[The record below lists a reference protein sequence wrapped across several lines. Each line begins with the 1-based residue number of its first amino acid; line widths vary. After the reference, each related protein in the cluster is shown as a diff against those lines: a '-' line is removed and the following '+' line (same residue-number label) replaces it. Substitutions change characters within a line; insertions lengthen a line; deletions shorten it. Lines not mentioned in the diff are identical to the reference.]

1 MREQSRN
8 SERGLDQKRKREEG
22 RGEKRREEVQKRK
35 EENERDRNQCRFS
48 AAESFKERSPGS
60 NCSAVGDAPFH

>member
-1 MREQSRN
+1 MVWI
-8 SERGLDQKRKREEG
+8 KREK
-22 RGEKRREEVQKRK
+22 EKRAEGKRGEVQKRK